1 VFIGQPGARSL
12 IRGSLLAASL
22 CLAFEA
28 RPQSPSVALLNR
40 YCVTC
45 HNERLKTGGL
55 VLNTAQLNAVAENA
69 ETWEKVIRK
78 LGSGAMPPPGM
89 PKPDAPS
96 TGALLSFLETEL
108 DRTAAANPRA
118 GKTPLLHRLSRT
130 EYENAVRDIL
140 DIRALPKEVDVG
152 FLLPADNSS
161 SGFDN
166 IADLLFISPSTM
178 ERYIDAAH
186 KISRFAVG
194 DPKMPVLVNIYK
206 LDPEHPQDER
216 VDGLPFGTR
225 GGLAIRSDF
234 PVDGTYVLKVD
245 MAGAPR

>member
-1 VFIGQPGARSL
+1 
-12 IRGSLLAASL
+12 
-22 CLAFEA
+22 
-28 RPQSPSVALLNR
+28 
-40 YCVTC
+40 
-45 HNERLKTGGL
+45 
-55 VLNTAQLNAVAENA
+55 
-69 ETWEKVIRK
+69 
-78 LGSGAMPPPGM
+78 MPPPGM

-108 DRTAAANPRA
+108 GSDSGSESPRC

-130 EYENAVRDIL
+130 DHTRTPFATFLTFARCL
-140 DIRALPKEVDVG
+140 KEVDVG

-186 KISRFAVG
+186 KIPAAFAVG

-206 LDPEHPQDER
+206 LDPEHPQDDAGGR
-216 VDGLPFGTR
+216 TSVRYTR
-225 GGLAIRSDF
+225 RHRHSQRFPGGY
-234 PVDGTYVLKVD
+234 GTYVSE
-245 MAGAPR
+245 GG